1 VHVQAEGFGKPLA
14 FVITEGQRHESRAFE
29 ELMKLGKLKR
39 DSVGRPRLKPRCL
52 AADKAYSSHRIRAW
66 LRRKRIRAVIPQGNH
81 EKKHRKDFDKTLYRE
96 RNRVERLIARLKQNR
111 RIAAT
116 RYEKTAAS
124 YMTMLTLA
132 AILLWL

>member
-66 LRRKRIRAVIPQGNH
+66 LRRRGYGRLYPKVTTRRSTGRIL
-81 EKKHRKDFDKTLYRE
+81 T
-96 RNRVERLIARLKQNR
+96 R
-111 RIAAT
+111 RYIGSAT
-116 RYEKTAAS
+116 AWSA
-124 YMTMLTLA
+124 
-132 AILLWL
+132 